1 MGQPNKN
8 SQNNLQEQACS
19 EYWWANE
26 WEDQNY
32 KVISVSPR
40 TKSIPALE
48 EKKKPTILGLTTPT
62 PPGSSASSIFLQKNS
77 SLSISFNA

>member
-48 EKKKPTILGLTTPT
+48 EKKTYDPRSDDPHAPWILGQQHL
-62 PPGSSASSIFLQKNS
+62 SAKEQ
-77 SLSISFNA
+77 